1 MEQLL
6 QDATFWTAVAFVI
19 FVLLVVWKARG
30 VVAAAVNAR
39 INTIKAELDQAE
51 GLREEA
57 QAALAAVQRQQ
68 HDAVKQAEE
77 IVANAKA
84 EVKIMKAEARKR
96 LDESLTRR
104 EAQAMDKIAQAE
116 AHAIQ
121 EVRNLA
127 VDMAMAASTQILSD
141 KMSGAGGNKSI
152 DNAIAGLKDKLN

>member
-6 QDATFWTAVAFVI
+6 QDSTFWTAVAFVI
-19 FVLLVVWKARG
+19 FVLLIVWKARG
-30 VVAAAVNAR
+30 AVAGAVNSR
-39 INTIKAELDQAE
+39 IDAIKAELDQAE
-51 GLREEA
+51 SLKEEA
-57 QAALAAVQRQQ
+57 NAALAQIKKQQ
-68 HDAVKQAEE
+68 SDAVKQAEE
-77 IVANAKA
+77 IVTNAKA
-84 EVKIMKAEARKR
+84 EVKTMKAEARKR

-116 AHAIQ
+116 AHAVQ

-127 VDMAMAASTQILSD
+127 VDLAMAASTQILSE

>member
-1 MEQLL
+1 MDMLL

-19 FVLLVVWKARG
+19 FVLLIVWKARG
-30 VVAAAVNAR
+30 AVSGAVNGR
-39 INTIKAELDQAE
+39 IDAIKAELDQAE
-51 GLREEA
+51 SLKEEA
-57 QAALAAVQRQQ
+57 NAALAQIKKQQ
-68 HDAVKQAEE
+68 SDAVKQAEE